1 MPDPAVLVQVADA
14 VTALLNTAGVFSQ
27 KFTAKRS
34 YPTWRVPLTK
44 ICDLRVDVVPESHPV
59 SELETR
65 GTADYTCRSIV
76 VVRRKFGQGD
86 RQEETSE
93 GTPVANEPIDALVLL
108 VEQIHEYF
116 CSQSERRLENDYG
129 IDATWQATKIIQT
142 YDRTHLMDNAQFTGA
157 IQVDY
162 RVSKAI

>member
-1 MPDPAVLVQVADA
+1 MPNPAVLVQVADA

-34 YPTWRVPLTK
+34 YPTWKLPLVK
-44 ICDLRVDVVPESHPV
+44 LSDLRVDVVPESHPV

-65 GTADYTCRSIV
+65 GTVDYVCRSIV
-76 VVRRKFGQGD
+76 VVRRKFGQD
-86 RQEETSE
+86 ARQEETDE
-93 GTPVANEPIDALVLL
+93 GRPVANEPVDALVLL

-116 CSQSERRLENDYG
+116 CSQLERRLENDYA
-129 IDATWQATKIIQT
+129 IDATWHATKIIQT
-142 YDRTHLMDNAQFTGA
+142 YDRDHLMNNAQFTGA